1 MDTDEDEAAAAAAEA
16 ERLANTNPIQR
27 LDQSWAARTTVLDR
41 AQRVNNDPL
50 APKVRAPAAYDG
62 QTMGNGQ
69 KRADVER
76 EGYEWYKS
84 MENKVTKS
92 PSSIRFRVPFRALA
106 AAQRG
111 DSLGTDFALL
121 ITSLPIV
128 GYALLPFTLLPDFSA
143 WNIAHLCARSS
154 VSLTR
159 ATHRVFFS
167 MFLSVSVC
175 LCTSSC

>member
-1 MDTDEDEAAAAAAEA
+1 MDTDEDEAAAEA

-50 APKVRAPAAYDG
+50 APKVRAPAAYEG

-84 MENKVTKS
+84 MENKVRKS
-92 PSSIRFRVPFRALA
+92 LSSIRFRAP
-106 AAQRG
+106 
-111 DSLGTDFALL
+111 
-121 ITSLPIV
+121 
-128 GYALLPFTLLPDFSA
+128 
-143 WNIAHLCARSS
+143 
-154 VSLTR
+154 
-159 ATHRVFFS
+159 
-167 MFLSVSVC
+167 
-175 LCTSSC
+175 